1 MTSSSQA
8 WKQPNHLQQVR
19 APSSRTF
26 SPDKKLFLG
35 MWARR
40 EPCPSYPQVDRPRRP
55 RPAFDRRGTNGAARC
70 CTTRRLNAHITSEQ
84 RVLYDWHPW
93 AGRIVT
99 VHSVLD
105 KASDSVARCSLAREA
120 TGLPL
125 EVPLW
130 MFDRMM
136 CSSARREH
144 HPQVVITALADLQ
157 ALLAEVTGAGRVDP
171 RIASTDSVLSADL
184 MSRDPNQGEVDA
196 PSSYK
201 ASPVRAVR
209 SGRTGL

>member
-1 MTSSSQA
+1 MLPKSCLSHPA
-8 WKQPNHLQQVR
+8 AVVEPV
-19 APSSRTF
+19 
-26 SPDKKLFLG
+26 G
-35 MWARR
+35 MWVSRQAY
-40 EPCPSYPQVDRPRRP
+40 PSYPRAARRRRLP
-55 RPAFDRRGTNGAARC
+55 PAFDRRGTNGAARC

-144 HPQVVITALADLQ
+144 HPQVCQRRSKISPP
-157 ALLAEVTGAGRVDP
+157 GRSKTSPLDVM
-171 RIASTDSVLSADL
+171 RYAVLGGC
-184 MSRDPNQGEVDA
+184 PG
-196 PSSYK
+196 
-201 ASPVRAVR
+201 SP
-209 SGRTGL
+209 

>member
-1 MTSSSQA
+1 MLPKS
-8 WKQPNHLQQVR
+8 
-19 APSSRTF
+19 
-26 SPDKKLFLG
+26 FLSHPVAVVEPVG

-171 RIASTDSVLSADL
+171 RIASTDSVLSENGGDKL
-184 MSRDPNQGEVDA
+184 VHGSGGISQP
-196 PSSYK
+196 
-201 ASPVRAVR
+201 RAE
-209 SGRTGL
+209 

>member
-1 MTSSSQA
+1 MLDRLAALLRCIPLFPHAARILISFNRPA
-8 WKQPNHLQQVR
+8 AV
-19 APSSRTF
+19 APVE
-26 SPDKKLFLG
+26 
-35 MWARR
+35 MWSRR
-40 EPCPSYPQVDRPRRP
+40 EAACPSYPLAPRRDRLP
-55 RPAFDRRGTNGAARC
+55 PASGRRAPNAAARR

-105 KASDSVARCSLAREA
+105 IASDSVARCSLAREA

-157 ALLAEVTGAGRVDP
+157 ARAEQFTLD
-171 RIASTDSVLSADL
+171 I
-184 MSRDPNQGEVDA
+184 
-196 PSSYK
+196 
-201 ASPVRAVR
+201 
-209 SGRTGL
+209 

>member
-1 MTSSSQA
+1 MVCDA
-8 WKQPNHLQQVR
+8 RGVQPSALCG
-19 APSSRTF
+19 
-26 SPDKKLFLG
+26 L
-35 MWARR
+35 
-40 EPCPSYPQVDRPRRP
+40 
-55 RPAFDRRGTNGAARC
+55 RC

-84 RVLYDWHPW
+84 RVLYDWHPG

-201 ASPVRAVR
+201 PGFPRWMTNLMTCFADSAIRINAIPSALRANPMSP
-209 SGRTGL
+209 GG

>member
-1 MTSSSQA
+1 MLDRLTALLRCIPVSDQPPNPCLSHPVSAVEPVEMWVSRQA
-8 WKQPNHLQQVR
+8 Y
-19 APSSRTF
+19 
-26 SPDKKLFLG
+26 
-35 MWARR
+35 
-40 EPCPSYPQVDRPRRP
+40 PSYPRAARPHKP
-55 RPAFDRRGTNGAARC
+55 RPASRRRGTNGAARR

-171 RIASTDSVLSADL
+171 RIASTDSV
-184 MSRDPNQGEVDA
+184 
-196 PSSYK
+196 
-201 ASPVRAVR
+201 
-209 SGRTGL
+209 